1 VGGGSSG
8 ALDHP
13 TLSVALFDS
22 VDVVDGAA
30 VLASVPIP
38 PVPMFAVLSAEWQG
52 DTLIVQAA
60 PGCLY
65 LVGGLRPRQFVDC
78 GRAEYRLMAGGVDQN
93 LTPVGRTLVLVSLDG
108 QTETARL
115 KVPSRFV
122 VWLPILAG

>member
-1 VGGGSSG
+1 
-8 ALDHP
+8 
-13 TLSVALFDS
+13 VALFDS

-38 PVPMFAVLSAEWQG
+38 PVPLFAVLAASWQG

-65 LVGGLRPRQFVDC
+65 LEGNNRPRQFVDC
-78 GRAEYRLMAGGVDQN
+78 DQATYALPMYGDVN
-93 LTPVGRTLVLVSLDG
+93 LVAPGRTLVLMSLDG

-115 KVPSRFV
+115 KVPSRYS
-122 VWLPILAG
+122 VWMPWVAG